1 MKVAVRL
8 MLALLLGLGAG
19 VASGAA
25 DPNKV
30 LRIAS
35 PDIETLD
42 PHQYNDSPSFNV
54 ITALFEGLYEWD
66 YLASPAKLTPMGAA
80 ARPEITDGGK
90 TWTIRVKPGI
100 HFTDDPAFHG
110 KPREVTADDW
120 LYSLKRWLDPNLRFS
135 E

>member
-1 MKVAVRL
+1 MSMNRVAARL
-8 MLALLLGLGAG
+8 TLALALALGAG
-19 VASGAA
+19 VAIGAA

-66 YLASPAKLTPMGAA
+66 YLASPAKLAPIGAA
-80 ARPEITDGGK
+80 ARPETKDA
-90 TWTIRVKPGI
+90 R
-100 HFTDDPAFHG
+100 
-110 KPREVTADDW
+110 R
-120 LYSLKRWLDPNLRFS
+120 
-135 E
+135 

>member
-1 MKVAVRL
+1 MSMSRLAARLFVA
-8 MLALLLGLGAG
+8 LALAVGAS
-19 VASGAA
+19 VASAGA

-66 YLASPAKLTPMGAA
+66 YLASPAKLAPA
-80 ARPEITDGGK
+80 
-90 TWTIRVKPGI
+90 IRAP
-100 HFTDDPAFHG
+100 
-110 KPREVTADDW
+110 
-120 LYSLKRWLDPNLRFS
+120 
-135 E
+135 